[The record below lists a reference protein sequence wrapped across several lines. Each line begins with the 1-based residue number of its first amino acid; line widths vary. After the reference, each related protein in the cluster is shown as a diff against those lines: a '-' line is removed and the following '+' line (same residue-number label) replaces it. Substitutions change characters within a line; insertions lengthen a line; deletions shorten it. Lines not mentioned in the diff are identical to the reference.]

1 MSIGQR
7 SWITLDEGPLL
18 SSAWAGWMCFDS
30 EVEVEAA
37 KGTTGLCSGLSSC
50 FMRCTPV
57 AEEEDYHAS
66 WLLCD
71 ERGEAGLENHK

>member
-37 KGTTGLCSGLSSC
+37 KGE
-50 FMRCTPV
+50 P
-57 AEEEDYHAS
+57 YHWSMLKAFQ
-66 WLLCD
+66 LF
-71 ERGEAGLENHK
+71 